1 MKKSPLIR
9 RLFIGLDFSTA
20 LEMTKKKALGMT
32 KKKALEMTKKKAL
45 GMILKEAAEKRATKQ
60 RTSEGLDASKT
71 GNR

>member
-32 KKKALEMTKKKAL
+32 KKKAL

>member
-1 MKKSPLIR
+1 MKKALEM
-9 RLFIGLDFSTA
+9 TKKKA

-32 KKKALEMTKKKAL
+32 MKKAL

>member
-9 RLFIGLDFSTA
+9 RFFIGLDFSTA
-20 LEMTKKKALGMT
+20 LEMTKKKALG
-32 KKKALEMTKKKAL
+32 MTKKKAL

>member
-32 KKKALEMTKKKAL
+32 MKKAL

>member
-20 LEMTKKKALGMT
+20 LEMT